1 MSEYDD
7 NVYLDT
13 EASEERLDQAVKEYV
28 WDSLQKKF
36 VPYSCASGVRQR
48 LYPYRVEDKL
58 DADT

>member
-1 MSEYDD
+1 MSEHDD
-7 NVYLDT
+7 NVYLNT

-36 VPYSCASGVRQR
+36 VPYPHRI
-48 LYPYRVEDKL
+48 EDKL

>member
-36 VPYSCASGVRQR
+36 VPY
-48 LYPYRVEDKL
+48 PYRIEDKL